1 MQLSYEPEPWDL
13 DDEEDE
19 PEHSEA
25 CMDGGDYPK
34 GDALCEACSAESDW
48 DESCGWRKWE

>member
-1 MQLSYEPEPWDL
+1 MQLSYEPEPWYF

-19 PEHSEA
+19 LEHSEA

-34 GDALCEACSAESDW
+34 GDALCEACSAENDW